1 MNNLFSRLVALV
13 IILLLVPLY
22 CMIFLFI
29 LVHFVKPIYISHRLG
44 FNGRLFPMYK
54 FISLKAN
61 LVKGFLTTQSD
72 NSFFYFSKFLRN
84 SKLDELPQ
92 LFNIVFG
99 HMNWIGP
106 RPSHPE
112 IIKFYKKKDKL
123 IILSIKP
130 GLTDISTLIYG
141 IKSDRYIINKNKIE
155 YFRKIEKKKIFFR
168 KLYIKNRS
176 LLLNLKIIIFT
187 ILSYFLLLKINE
199 KNYRKY
205 FNYN

>member
-1 MNNLFSRLVALV
+1 MNNLFSKLVALT
-13 IILLLVPLY
+13 IILFLTPLY
-22 CMIFLFI
+22 CMIILFLLI
-29 LVHFVKPIYISHRLG
+29 HFVKPIYISYRLG
-44 FNGRLFPMYK
+44 LNGRLFPMYK
-54 FISLKAN
+54 FASLKAN
-61 LVKGFLTTQSD
+61 LVRGFLTTQSD
-72 NSFFYFSKFLRN
+72 NSFFYFSNFLRN

-92 LFNIVFG
+92 LFNIMLG

-141 IKSDRYIINKNKIE
+141 IKSDSYIRNKNKIE

-168 KLYIKNRS
+168 KLYIKNQS
-176 LLLNLKIIIFT
+176 LLLNLKIIIYT

-199 KNYRKY
+199 KNYRIY

>member
-1 MNNLFSRLVALV
+1 MNNLIPKLVASV
-13 IILLLVPLY
+13 IILLLAPLY

-29 LVHFVKPIYISHRLG
+29 LIHFVKPIYISYRLG
-44 FNGRLFPMYK
+44 LNGKLFPMYK
-54 FISLKAN
+54 FVSLKSN
-61 LVKGFLTTQSD
+61 LVKGFLTTSND
-72 NSFFYFSKFLRN
+72 SSFYYFSKFLRN
-84 SKLDELPQ
+84 TKLDELPQ

-106 RPSHPE
+106 RPSHAE

-141 IKSDRYIINKNKIE
+141 IKSDRHIINKSKIK

-168 KLYIKNRS
+168 KLYIKNQS
-176 LLLNLKIIIFT
+176 LLLNLKIIILT
-187 ILSYFLLLKINE
+187 ILCYFLLLKINE